1 MRMKAMLGSLN
12 ATFRTELPAPASR
25 SAARSQ
31 ASFAADGGALRH
43 VFAGLVCVVL
53 PAGSCRPLGQAIMKY
68 GQVIVSCLIPEP
80 GSFRGGAFDQLSTC
94 RKHSM
99 SKTQAACH
107 CTWPELF
114 SGCPYVVFGPLQC
127 TQLPETCGI
136 TLSHVDFPHTW
147 IFI

>member
-1 MRMKAMLGSLN
+1 MLGSLN

-68 GQVIVSCLIPEP
+68 GPSHSVLPDPGTEFISWWRFRPIV
-80 GSFRGGAFDQLSTC
+80 DLS
-94 RKHSM
+94 K
-99 SKTQAACH
+99 A
-107 CTWPELF
+107 
-114 SGCPYVVFGPLQC
+114 
-127 TQLPETCGI
+127 
-136 TLSHVDFPHTW
+136 
-147 IFI
+147 